1 MYQFTKITASMCMQY
16 TKIAVSLTKNN
27 YSIFRTI
34 TRTTDNPQPR
44 VFYHKKKRK
53 LTDCLHRHTCI
64 IRTPIHSFLPRIS
77 SH

>member
-16 TKIAVSLTKNN
+16 TKIGVSLTKNN

-44 VFYHKKKRK
+44 VFITKRNE
-53 LTDCLHRHTCI
+53 
-64 IRTPIHSFLPRIS
+64 S
-77 SH
+77 